1 MIADRSIVGLGA
13 LLRIEHGS
21 RVGRAG
27 RCFVVLSS
35 GHGAFRLRAPGEPRG
50 GLCTRAVVPAGA
62 EYVLEGDG
70 VERATA
76 FLEADGILG
85 RRARYELDATT
96 RSGSTAWIEAGQ
108 RLVPAD
114 LWRHAVAG
122 DWPMAF
128 HRLACALD
136 RKRRGLAY
144 AGAKV
149 QRAAALVESQLPER
163 ISLAAL
169 AGALGLTLEQ
179 LTRLLLDEVGLAAR
193 PFVSWLRLRRHATLV
208 GGGATV
214 DEAARAVGYRRRA
227 ELAQDWRRLFG
238 SSDHDTAPCP
248 RLAPLADLSFAD
260 LRIA

>member
-1 MIADRSIVGLGA
+1 MIAHRCIVGLGA
-13 LLRIEHGS
+13 LMRIDHGS

-27 RCFVVLSS
+27 SCFMIFSS

-62 EYVLEGDG
+62 EYVLDGDG
-70 VERATA
+70 VERATM
-76 FLEADGILG
+76 FIEADGILG

-114 LWRHAVAG
+114 LWRHAAAG

-136 RKRRGLAY
+136 RKRRGLAH

-163 ISLAAL
+163 LSLGALSAAL
-169 AGALGLTLEQ
+169 ELTLEQ
-179 LTRLLLDEVGLAAR
+179 LTRVLLDEVGLAAR
-193 PFVSWLRLRRHATLV
+193 PFVSWLRLRRHASLV
-208 GGGATV
+208 STGATV

-227 ELAQDWRRLFG
+227 ELTQDWRRLFG
-238 SSDHDTAPCP
+238 SSDRDTAPCE
-248 RLAPLADLSFAD
+248 RLAPLPALSFAD